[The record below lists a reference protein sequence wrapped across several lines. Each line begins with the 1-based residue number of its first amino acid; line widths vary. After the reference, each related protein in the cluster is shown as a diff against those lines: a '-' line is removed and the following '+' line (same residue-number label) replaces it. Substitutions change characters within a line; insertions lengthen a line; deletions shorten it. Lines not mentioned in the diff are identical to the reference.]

1 MLSVFIGYCP
11 DMKNR
16 ILSLLQ
22 QRFRY
27 LTKGNFHGV
36 SGNWLAKQ
44 CDSLFAGVSEFASDT
59 NCPVKVSTAN
69 IEAGAKVFES
79 IVSEKSG
86 ANFGKNFDCEVGLA
100 SFLYAQIIESK
111 PSVVVETGVA
121 NGITTN
127 VIMKALEKTGGV
139 LHSFDVDP
147 RTENVYKGNGLW
159 TFHLLKGHLEK
170 DLERQISNIGKVDLW
185 IHDSNHG
192 YQWQAFEYNLAV
204 STLNSNGLIVSD
216 DIDAS
221 TAWGLASNSIFKES
235 FGVFDARK
243 FFGVASI

>member
-1 MLSVFIGYCP
+1 MR
-11 DMKNR
+11 NR
-16 ILSLLQ
+16 KLSLLQ
-22 QRFRY
+22 QRLRY
-27 LTKGNFHGV
+27 LSKGNFHGV

-44 CDSLFAGVSEFASDT
+44 CDSLSSGVFEFASDT
-59 NCPVKVSTAN
+59 NCPVKISAAN
-69 IEAGAKVFES
+69 IKAAAEIFQR
-79 IVSEKSG
+79 IVSKKSG
-86 ANFGKNFDCEVGLA
+86 KNFGKNFDCEVGLA
-100 SFLYAQIIESK
+100 SFLYAHIIESK

-159 TFHLLKGHLEK
+159 NFHLLEGNFER
-170 DLERQISNIGKVDLW
+170 DLELQISRIGKVDLW

-192 YQWQAFEYNLAV
+192 YKWQAFEYDLAV
-204 STLNSNGLIVSD
+204 STLNSSGLIVSD

-221 TAWGLASNSIFKES
+221 TAWGLASNSIFRKS
-235 FGVFDARK
+235 FGIFDARK
-243 FFGVASI
+243 FFGVATI